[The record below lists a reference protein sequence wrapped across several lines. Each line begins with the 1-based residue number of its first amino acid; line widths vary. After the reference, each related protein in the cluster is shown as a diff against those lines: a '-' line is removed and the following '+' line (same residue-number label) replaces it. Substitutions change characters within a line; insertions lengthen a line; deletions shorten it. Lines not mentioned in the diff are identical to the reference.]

1 MFIQD
6 AFAMAAPTN
15 GQGGAGSILNA
26 LLPLVLMFVV
36 FYFILIR
43 PQQKKA
49 KKHQE
54 FLNQLAKGD
63 YVITNTGMYGR
74 VHGITDLVVILEVG
88 ENVKIKIAKPYI
100 AGKVEEK

>member
-1 MFIQD
+1 MFIQN
-6 AFAMAAPTN
+6 AFAMASQAS

-49 KKHQE
+49 KKHQR
-54 FLNQLAKGD
+54 
-63 YVITNTGMYGR
+63 R
-74 VHGITDLVVILEVG
+74 VCASV
-88 ENVKIKIAKPYI
+88 
-100 AGKVEEK
+100 